1 MLVTSPVRKAVPAD
15 ESDLMALCRELHEDN
30 AQFTMSDR
38 KVKETMDRA
47 FNGGGAIIGA
57 IGPVGKIEGAILLLI
72 DTFWYTD
79 DWSLHEIFNF
89 VRPQYRKST
98 FAKDLINFGKRCSDE
113 LAIPLAI
120 GVVSNNRTRAKLA
133 LYERQLGPPVGGY
146 FLYRPASAGHQAA

>member
-1 MLVTSPVRKAVPAD
+1 MLVTSPVRKAVPSD
-15 ESDLMALCRELHEDN
+15 EPDLMALCHELHEDN

-38 KVKETMDRA
+38 KVEEMMKRA

-57 IGPVGKIEGAILLLI
+57 IGPVGRVEGAILLLI

-89 VRPQYRKST
+89 VRPAYRKST
-98 FAKDLINFGKRCSDE
+98 YAKDLINFGKRCSDE

-120 GVVSNNRTRAKLA
+120 GVVSNHRTRAKMG

>member
-15 ESDLMALCRELHEDN
+15 EPDLMALCQELHEDN
-30 AQFTMSDR
+30 AQFPMSDR
-38 KVKETMDRA
+38 KVAEMMKRA

-57 IGPVGKIEGAILLLI
+57 IGPVGKVEGAILLLI

-79 DWSLHEIFNF
+79 AWSLHEIFNF
-89 VRPQYRKST
+89 VRPAYRKST
-98 FAKDLINFGKRCSDE
+98 YAKDLINFGKRCSDE

-120 GVVSNNRTRAKLA
+120 GVVSNHRTRAKMG

-146 FLYRPASAGHQAA
+146 FLYRPTTSTAAA

>member
-1 MLVTSPVRKAVPAD
+1 MIVTSPVRKAVPAD
-15 ESDLMALCRELHEDN
+15 EPDLMALCHELHEDN
-30 AQFTMSDR
+30 AQFAMSDL
-38 KVKETMDRA
+38 KVEAMMKRA

-57 IGPVGKIEGAILLLI
+57 IGPIGKVEGAILLLI

-98 FAKDLINFGKRCSDE
+98 YAKDLINFGKRCSDE

-120 GVVSNNRTRAKLA
+120 GVVSNIRTRAKMG